1 MRNQHPTR
9 DSVSLEE
16 ATISNMW
23 EIAEPHKLGQGWK
36 PIKE

>member
-1 MRNQHPTR
+1 MSNQRLTR

-23 EIAEPHKLGQGWK
+23 EIAETHKLAQGWK